1 MIDRLRSLPVAA
13 VVGLVLAVG
22 MMFFYAPTEA
32 LQGEVQRLFY
42 VHVPAAWVTYLS
54 VVLLAAASVLVLGR
68 GRDWRRWDRTASSA
82 AELGALFATVMLATG
97 SIWGRRVWTVWWVW
111 DARLTSTLVLWL
123 LLVGYLIFRGLVPEG
138 QRRARLS
145 AVIGIIAAVDIPV
158 VHFAVVWWRTVH
170 PEPTVLR
177 PGGPE
182 LPAEMLITLLVSLA
196 AFTLMWTAML
206 SKRTR
211 IEEDRQL
218 LTDTRA
224 SRSLEAASA

>member
-1 MIDRLRSLPVAA
+1 MIRVRPLPLAAVAA
-13 VVGLVLAVG
+13 MVLAVA
-22 MMFFYAPTEA
+22 MMFLYAPTEA
-32 LQGEVQRLFY
+32 LQGEVQRIFY
-42 VHVPAAWVTYLS
+42 IHVPSAWVTYLS
-54 VVLLAAASVLVLGR
+54 VVVLAAAGVLVLAG
-68 GRDWRRWDRTASSA
+68 DWRRWDRAASSA

-97 SIWGRRVWTVWWVW
+97 SIWGRRVWGVWWVW

-158 VHFAVVWWRTVH
+158 VHFAVVWWRTLH
-170 PEPTVLR
+170 PQPTVLR

-196 AFTLMWTAML
+196 AFTLMWTALL
-206 SKRTR
+206 SKRMR
-211 IEEDRQL
+211 IEEARQRL
-218 LTDTRA
+218 NDIRA
-224 SRSLEAASA
+224 DAALGVRSA